1 MLGGGRARGA
11 TIDAMVRFE
20 EPAVSLCR
28 LVVLLPIIAAL
39 LPAPAEA
46 RTWTVGP
53 TGRDYTQ
60 LALLFS
66 GNDLAP
72 GDIVEVD
79 GNATYASAVVGEND
93 GGAPGNPVIIR
104 WKRAAGATRPVLQG
118 GTHTIKFQRSNHV
131 VFEGFEVRGGTST
144 CVFSEAHDITVRDAV
159 IHACPGHGILGADLN
174 SGSFTLEYSE
184 IYDAGSGST
193 RHPIY
198 MQSDEIAYPGSVFR
212 MRYNYVHSGNGG
224 NLLKNRHE
232 RAEIHSNW
240 FEGSVYQE
248 IELIGPDCETQAAGW
263 TRATRREDA
272 ELLNNV
278 IVHTSTS
285 WPHAIRIGGDLN
297 GSSDGRVR
305 MVGNT
310 VLFDRPGDATAVY
323 VQLGAGSLEMHNNA
337 IFQTGAAPAILRENT
352 GASAPVCAP
361 FGTAPWSNGRRVAG
375 TRNWVQSSATSVPP
389 EWTATIKGGD
399 PGFRDI
405 AARNLR
411 PRANSPLRNAGINR
425 PPSPANFPLP
435 WPLPAVSYDPPLRTK
450 LAVGDQRARIPQG
463 FFTVDIGG
471 LEEVDIDSL
480 IGPFALPGASPLLR
494 PRPAPVVA
502 PAPPTPPVA
511 PRSSAP
517 SPRHGPGACNR
528 PAHGCQWPM
537 VRERR

>member
-1 MLGGGRARGA
+1 MSLRS
-11 TIDAMVRFE
+11 
-20 EPAVSLCR
+20 PVSSLPI
-28 LVVLLPIIAAL
+28 LAALPLAFLLLPRAAD
-39 LPAPAEA
+39 A

-53 TGRDYTQ
+53 SGRDYTQ
-60 LALLFS
+60 LAILFS

-79 GNATYASAVVGEND
+79 GNATYGSAIVGDND

-104 WKRAAGATRPVLQG
+104 WRRVAGASRPVLQG
-118 GTHTIKFQRSNHV
+118 GVNTIKFQRSNHV
-131 VFEGFEVRGGTST
+131 VFEGFEVRGGSNT
-144 CVFSEAHDITVRDAV
+144 CVFSEAHDVTVRDTI
-159 IHACPGHGILGADLN
+159 IHACPGHGILGADQN

-198 MQSDEIAYPGSVFR
+198 MQSDEMAYPGSVFR
-212 MRYNYVHSGNGG
+212 MRYNYVHDGNGG

-263 TRATRREDA
+263 TRATKREDA

-278 IVHTSTS
+278 IVHTSAS
-285 WPHAIRIGGDLN
+285 WPNAIRIGGDLN

-310 VLFDRPGDATAVY
+310 ILFDRPGAATAVY
-323 VQLGAGSLEMHNNA
+323 VQLGAGSVEMHNNA
-337 IFQTGAAPAILRENT
+337 IFQTGGQAPAILRENT
-352 GASAPVCAP
+352 TADAPVCAP
-361 FGTAPWSNGRRVAG
+361 FTTSPWSNGRRVAG
-375 TRNWVQSSATSVPP
+375 SRNWVQFAATAVPP
-389 EWTATIKGGD
+389 EWNATVKDTD

-411 PRANSPLRNAGINR
+411 PRSNSPLRNAGLNR
-425 PPSPANFPLP
+425 PPSPANFPMPWALP
-435 WPLPAVSYDPPLRTK
+435 KVTYDPPLRAR
-450 LAVGDQRARIPQG
+450 LAIGDQRARIPQG
-463 FFTVDIGG
+463 FFTVDIGA

-480 IGPFALPGASPLLR
+480 IGPFALPGASPLLP
-494 PRPAPVVA
+494 PRSRPVVA
-502 PAPPTPPVA
+502 PTPVPAAPA
-511 PRSSAP
+511 KR
-517 SPRHGPGACNR
+517 RCDLAC
-528 PAHGCQWPM
+528 
-537 VRERR
+537 VRLGGSRR

>member
-1 MLGGGRARGA
+1 MSMRRILP
-11 TIDAMVRFE
+11 F
-20 EPAVSLCR
+20 VSISL
-28 LVVLLPIIAAL
+28 AL
-39 LPAPAEA
+39 SPLAAEA

-60 LALLFS
+60 LAILF
-66 GNDLAP
+66 GERDLAP

-79 GNATYASAVVGEND
+79 GNATYGSAVVGEND

-104 WKRAAGATRPVLQG
+104 WRRVAGAARPVLQG
-118 GTHTIKFQRSNHV
+118 GVNTIKFQRSNHV

-184 IYDAGSGST
+184 IHDAGAGST

-198 MQSDEIAYPGSVFR
+198 MQSDEMAYPGAVFR
-212 MRYNYVHSGNGG
+212 MRYNYVHDGNGG

-248 IELIGPDCETQAAGW
+248 IELIGPDCETQASGW
-263 TRATRREDA
+263 TRATKREDA

-285 WPHAIRIGGDLN
+285 WPNAIRIGGDLN

-310 VLFDRPGDATAVY
+310 ILFDRPGSATAVY
-323 VQLGAGSLEMHNNA
+323 VQLGAGSVEMHNNA
-337 IFQTGAAPAILRENT
+337 IYQTGGAAPAILRENT
-352 GASAPVCAP
+352 SADAPVCAP
-361 FGTAPWSNGRRVAG
+361 FSTAPWSGARRVAG
-375 TRNWVQSSATSVPP
+375 TRNWVQSSATFVPP
-389 EWTATIKGGD
+389 EWTGTVAGIN

-411 PRANSPLRNAGINR
+411 PLPGSPLRNAGINR
-425 PPSPANFPLP
+425 PPSPATFPMP
-435 WPLPAVSYDPPLRTK
+435 WPLPQVTYDPPLRTR
-450 LAVGDQRARIPQG
+450 LAVGDLRARIPQG
-463 FFTVDIGG
+463 FFTVDIGA

-494 PRPAPVVA
+494 PRPSATSPAPQAAPRAAPVR
-502 PAPPTPPVA
+502 TP
-511 PRSSAP
+511 RD
-517 SPRHGPGACNR
+517 GAGTCNR
-528 PAHGCQWPM
+528 LAHGCKLPGA
-537 VRERR
+537 RARR

>member
-1 MLGGGRARGA
+1 MSLRS
-11 TIDAMVRFE
+11 
-20 EPAVSLCR
+20 PVSSLPI
-28 LVVLLPIIAAL
+28 LAALPLAFLLLPRAAD
-39 LPAPAEA
+39 A

-53 TGRDYTQ
+53 SGRDYTQ
-60 LALLFS
+60 LAILFS

-79 GNATYASAVVGEND
+79 GNATYGSAIVGDND

-104 WKRAAGATRPVLQG
+104 WRRVAGASRPVLQG
-118 GTHTIKFQRSNHV
+118 GVNTIKFQRSNHV
-131 VFEGFEVRGGTST
+131 VFEGFEVRGGSNT
-144 CVFSEAHDITVRDAV
+144 CVFSEAHDVTVRDAI
-159 IHACPGHGILGADLN
+159 IHACPGHGILGADQN

-212 MRYNYVHSGNGG
+212 MRYNYVHDGNGG

-263 TRATRREDA
+263 TRATKREDA

-278 IVHTSTS
+278 IVHTSAS
-285 WPHAIRIGGDLN
+285 WPNAIRIGGDLN

-310 VLFDRPGDATAVY
+310 ILFDRPGAATAVY
-323 VQLGAGSLEMHNNA
+323 VQLGAGSVEMHNNA
-337 IFQTGAAPAILRENT
+337 IFQTGGQAPAILRENT
-352 GASAPVCAP
+352 TADAPVCAP
-361 FGTAPWSNGRRVAG
+361 FTTSPWSNGRRVAG
-375 TRNWVQSSATSVPP
+375 SRNWVQFAATAVPP
-389 EWTATIKGGD
+389 EWNATVKDTD

-411 PRANSPLRNAGINR
+411 PRSNSPLRNAGLNR
-425 PPSPANFPLP
+425 PPSPANFPMP
-435 WPLPAVSYDPPLRTK
+435 WPLPKVTYDPPLRAR
-450 LAVGDQRARIPQG
+450 LAIGDQRARIPQG
-463 FFTVDIGG
+463 FFTVDIGA

-480 IGPFALPGASPLLR
+480 IGPFALPGASPLLP
-494 PRPAPVVA
+494 PRSRPVVA
-502 PAPPTPPVA
+502 PTPVPAAPA
-511 PRSSAP
+511 KR
-517 SPRHGPGACNR
+517 RCDLAC
-528 PAHGCQWPM
+528 
-537 VRERR
+537 VRLGGSRR

>member
-1 MLGGGRARGA
+1 MSLRS
-11 TIDAMVRFE
+11 
-20 EPAVSLCR
+20 PVSSLPI
-28 LVVLLPIIAAL
+28 LAALPLAFLLLPRAAD
-39 LPAPAEA
+39 A

-53 TGRDYTQ
+53 SGRDYTQ
-60 LALLFS
+60 LAILFS

-79 GNATYASAVVGEND
+79 GNATYGSAIVGDND

-104 WKRAAGATRPVLQG
+104 WRRVAGASRPVLQG
-118 GTHTIKFQRSNHV
+118 GVNTIKFQRSNHV
-131 VFEGFEVRGGTST
+131 VFEGFEVRGGSNT
-144 CVFSEAHDITVRDAV
+144 CVFSEAHDVTVRDAI
-159 IHACPGHGILGADLN
+159 IHACPGHGILGADQN

-212 MRYNYVHSGNGG
+212 MRYNYVHDGNGG

-263 TRATRREDA
+263 TRATKREDA

-278 IVHTSTS
+278 IVHTSAS
-285 WPHAIRIGGDLN
+285 WPNAIRIGGDLN

-310 VLFDRPGDATAVY
+310 ILFDRPGAATAVY
-323 VQLGAGSLEMHNNA
+323 VQLGAGSVEMHNNA
-337 IFQTGAAPAILRENT
+337 IFQTGGQAPAILRENT
-352 GASAPVCAP
+352 TADAPVCAP
-361 FGTAPWSNGRRVAG
+361 FTTSPWSNGRRVAG
-375 TRNWVQSSATSVPP
+375 SRNWVQFAATAVPP
-389 EWTATIKGGD
+389 EWNATVKDTD

-411 PRANSPLRNAGINR
+411 PRSNSPLRNAGLNR
-425 PPSPANFPLP
+425 PPSPANFPMPWALP
-435 WPLPAVSYDPPLRTK
+435 KVTYDPPLRAR
-450 LAVGDQRARIPQG
+450 LAIGDQRARIPQG
-463 FFTVDIGG
+463 FFTVDIGA

-480 IGPFALPGASPLLR
+480 IGPFALPGASPLLP
-494 PRPAPVVA
+494 PRSRPVVA
-502 PAPPTPPVA
+502 PTPVPAAPA
-511 PRSSAP
+511 KR
-517 SPRHGPGACNR
+517 RCDLAC
-528 PAHGCQWPM
+528 
-537 VRERR
+537 VRLGGSRR

>member
-1 MLGGGRARGA
+1 MSLRS
-11 TIDAMVRFE
+11 
-20 EPAVSLCR
+20 PVSSLPI
-28 LVVLLPIIAAL
+28 LAALPLAFLLLPRAAD
-39 LPAPAEA
+39 A

-53 TGRDYTQ
+53 SGRDYTQ
-60 LALLFS
+60 LAILFS

-79 GNATYASAVVGEND
+79 GNATYGSAIVGDND

-104 WKRAAGATRPVLQG
+104 WRRVAGASRPVLQG
-118 GTHTIKFQRSNHV
+118 GVNTIKFQRSNHV
-131 VFEGFEVRGGTST
+131 VFEGFEVRGGSNT
-144 CVFSEAHDITVRDAV
+144 CVFSEAHDVTVRDAI
-159 IHACPGHGILGADLN
+159 IHACPGHGILGADQN

-212 MRYNYVHSGNGG
+212 MRYNYVHDGNGG

-263 TRATRREDA
+263 TRATKREDA

-278 IVHTSTS
+278 IVHSSAS
-285 WPHAIRIGGDLN
+285 WPNAIRIGGDLN

-310 VLFDRPGDATAVY
+310 ILFDRPGAATAVY
-323 VQLGAGSLEMHNNA
+323 VQLGAGSVEMHNNA
-337 IFQTGAAPAILRENT
+337 IFQTGGQAPAILRENT
-352 GASAPVCAP
+352 TADAPVCAP
-361 FGTAPWSNGRRVAG
+361 FTTSPWSNGRRVAG
-375 TRNWVQSSATSVPP
+375 SRNWVQFAATAVPP
-389 EWTATIKGGD
+389 EWNATVKDTD

-411 PRANSPLRNAGINR
+411 PRSNSPLRNAGLNR
-425 PPSPANFPLP
+425 PPSPANFPMP
-435 WPLPAVSYDPPLRTK
+435 WPLPKVTYDPPLRAR
-450 LAVGDQRARIPQG
+450 LAIGDQRARIPQG
-463 FFTVDIGG
+463 FFTVDIGA

-480 IGPFALPGASPLLR
+480 IGPFALPGASPLLP
-494 PRPAPVVA
+494 PRSRPVVA
-502 PAPPTPPVA
+502 PTPVPAAPA
-511 PRSSAP
+511 KR
-517 SPRHGPGACNR
+517 RCDLAC
-528 PAHGCQWPM
+528 
-537 VRERR
+537 VRLGGSRR

>member
-1 MLGGGRARGA
+1 MSQRS
-11 TIDAMVRFE
+11 
-20 EPAVSLCR
+20 PVSSLPI
-28 LVVLLPIIAAL
+28 LAALPLAFLLLPRAAD
-39 LPAPAEA
+39 A

-53 TGRDYTQ
+53 SGRDYTQ
-60 LALLFS
+60 LAILFS

-79 GNATYASAVVGEND
+79 GNATYGSAIVGDND

-104 WKRAAGATRPVLQG
+104 WRRVAGASRPVLQG
-118 GTHTIKFQRSNHV
+118 GVNTIKFQRSNHV
-131 VFEGFEVRGGTST
+131 VFEGFEVRGGSNT
-144 CVFSEAHDITVRDAV
+144 CVFSEAHDVTVRDAI
-159 IHACPGHGILGADLN
+159 IHACPGHGILGADQN

-212 MRYNYVHSGNGG
+212 MRYNYVHDGNGG

-263 TRATRREDA
+263 TRATKREDA

-278 IVHTSTS
+278 IVHTSAS
-285 WPHAIRIGGDLN
+285 WPNAIRIGGDLN

-310 VLFDRPGDATAVY
+310 ILFDRPGAATAVY
-323 VQLGAGSLEMHNNA
+323 VQLGAGSVEMHNNA
-337 IFQTGAAPAILRENT
+337 IFQTGGQAPAILRENT
-352 GASAPVCAP
+352 TADAPVCAP
-361 FGTAPWSNGRRVAG
+361 FTTSPWSNGRRVAG
-375 TRNWVQSSATSVPP
+375 SRNWVQFAATAVPP
-389 EWTATIKGGD
+389 EWNATVKDTD

-411 PRANSPLRNAGINR
+411 PRSNSPLRNAGLNR
-425 PPSPANFPLP
+425 PPSPANFPMPWALP
-435 WPLPAVSYDPPLRTK
+435 KVTYDPPLRAR
-450 LAVGDQRARIPQG
+450 LAIGDQRARIPQG
-463 FFTVDIGG
+463 FFTVDIGA

-480 IGPFALPGASPLLR
+480 IGPFALPGASPLLP
-494 PRPAPVVA
+494 PRSRPVVA
-502 PAPPTPPVA
+502 PTPVPAAPA
-511 PRSSAP
+511 KR
-517 SPRHGPGACNR
+517 RCDLAC
-528 PAHGCQWPM
+528 
-537 VRERR
+537 VRLGGSRR

>member
-1 MLGGGRARGA
+1 MFMRLALPLVSIVLA
-11 TIDAMVRFE
+11 LSPV
-20 EPAVSLCR
+20 AV
-28 LVVLLPIIAAL
+28 
-39 LPAPAEA
+39 EA

-53 TGRDYTQ
+53 SGRDYTQ
-60 LALLFS
+60 LTFLFT

-79 GNATYASAVVGEND
+79 GNATYGSAIVGEND
-93 GGAPGNPVIIR
+93 GGAPGNPVVIR
-104 WKRAAGATRPVLQG
+104 WRRVAGASRPVLQG
-118 GTHTIKFQRSNHV
+118 GVNTIKFQRSNHV
-131 VFEGFEVRGGTST
+131 VFEGFEVRGGSNT
-144 CVFSEAHDITVRDAV
+144 CVFSEAHDVTVRDAV
-159 IHACPGHGILGADLN
+159 IHACPGHGILGADQN

-184 IYDAGSGST
+184 VYDAGSGST

-212 MRYNYVHSGNGG
+212 MRYNYVHDGNGG

-263 TRATRREDA
+263 TRTTKREDA

-285 WPHAIRIGGDLN
+285 WPNAIRIGGDLN

-310 VLFDRPGDATAVY
+310 ILFDRPGAATAVY
-323 VQLGAGSLEMHNNA
+323 VQLGAGSVEMHNNA
-337 IFQTGAAPAILRENT
+337 IFQTGGLAPAILRENT
-352 GASAPVCAP
+352 TADAPVCAP
-361 FGTAPWSNGRRVAG
+361 FSTSPWSNGRRVAG
-375 TRNWVQSSATSVPP
+375 SRNWVQFAATAVPA
-389 EWTATIKGGD
+389 EWNATVRDTD

-411 PRANSPLRNAGINR
+411 PRSNSPLRNAGLNR
-425 PPSPANFPLP
+425 PPSPANFPMPWSLP
-435 WPLPAVSYDPPLRTK
+435 KVTYDPPLRAR
-450 LAVGDQRARIPQG
+450 LAIGDQRARIPQG
-463 FFTVDIGG
+463 FFTVDIGA

-480 IGPFALPGASPLLR
+480 IGPFALPGASPLIR
-494 PRPAPVVA
+494 PRPRTVVA
-502 PAPPTPPVA
+502 PAPVPATRRAATDADEGVGICQRRGPACTLRA
-511 PRSSAP
+511 P
-517 SPRHGPGACNR
+517 G
-528 PAHGCQWPM
+528 
-537 VRERR
+537 RR

>member
-1 MLGGGRARGA
+1 MSLRS
-11 TIDAMVRFE
+11 
-20 EPAVSLCR
+20 PVSSLPI
-28 LVVLLPIIAAL
+28 LAALPLAFLLLPRAAD
-39 LPAPAEA
+39 A

-53 TGRDYTQ
+53 SGRDYTQ
-60 LALLFS
+60 LAILFS

-79 GNATYASAVVGEND
+79 GNATYGSAIVGDND

-104 WKRAAGATRPVLQG
+104 WRRVAGASRPVLQG
-118 GTHTIKFQRSNHV
+118 GVNTIKFQRSNHV
-131 VFEGFEVRGGTST
+131 VFEGFEVRGGSNT
-144 CVFSEAHDITVRDAV
+144 CVFSEAHDVTVRDTI
-159 IHACPGHGILGADLN
+159 IHACPGHGILGADQN

-212 MRYNYVHSGNGG
+212 MRYNYVHDGNGG

-263 TRATRREDA
+263 TRATKREDA

-278 IVHTSTS
+278 IVHTSAS
-285 WPHAIRIGGDLN
+285 WPNAIRIGGDLN

-310 VLFDRPGDATAVY
+310 ILFDRPGAATAVY
-323 VQLGAGSLEMHNNA
+323 VQLGAGSVEMHNNA
-337 IFQTGAAPAILRENT
+337 IFQTGGQAPAILRENT
-352 GASAPVCAP
+352 TADAPVCAP
-361 FGTAPWSNGRRVAG
+361 FTTSPWSNGRRVAG
-375 TRNWVQSSATSVPP
+375 SRNWVQFAATAVPP
-389 EWTATIKGGD
+389 EWNATVKDTD

-411 PRANSPLRNAGINR
+411 PRSNSPLRNAGLNR
-425 PPSPANFPLP
+425 PPSPANFPMP
-435 WPLPAVSYDPPLRTK
+435 WPLPKVTYDPPLRAR
-450 LAVGDQRARIPQG
+450 LAIGDQRARIPQG
-463 FFTVDIGG
+463 FFTVDIGA

-480 IGPFALPGASPLLR
+480 IGPFALPGASPLLP
-494 PRPAPVVA
+494 PRSRPVVA
-502 PAPPTPPVA
+502 PTPVPAAPA
-511 PRSSAP
+511 KR
-517 SPRHGPGACNR
+517 RCDLAC
-528 PAHGCQWPM
+528 
-537 VRERR
+537 VRLGGSRR

>member
-1 MLGGGRARGA
+1 MSLRS
-11 TIDAMVRFE
+11 
-20 EPAVSLCR
+20 PVSSLPI
-28 LVVLLPIIAAL
+28 LAALPLAFLLLPRAAD
-39 LPAPAEA
+39 A

-53 TGRDYTQ
+53 SGRDYTQ
-60 LALLFS
+60 LAILFS

-79 GNATYASAVVGEND
+79 GNATYGSAIVGDND

-104 WKRAAGATRPVLQG
+104 WRRVAGASRPVLQG
-118 GTHTIKFQRSNHV
+118 GVNTIKFQRSNHV
-131 VFEGFEVRGGTST
+131 VFEGFEVRGGSNT
-144 CVFSEAHDITVRDAV
+144 CVFSEAHDVTVRDAV
-159 IHACPGHGILGADLN
+159 IHACPGHGILGADQN

-184 IYDAGSGST
+184 VHDAGSGST

-212 MRYNYVHSGNGG
+212 MRYNYVHDGNGG

-263 TRATRREDA
+263 TRATKREDA

-278 IVHTSTS
+278 IVHTSAS
-285 WPHAIRIGGDLN
+285 WPNAIRIGGDLN

-310 VLFDRPGDATAVY
+310 ILFDRPGAATAVY
-323 VQLGAGSLEMHNNA
+323 VQLGAGSVEMHNNA
-337 IFQTGAAPAILRENT
+337 IFQTGGQAPAILRENT
-352 GASAPVCAP
+352 TADAPVCAP
-361 FGTAPWSNGRRVAG
+361 FTTSPWSNGRRVAG
-375 TRNWVQSSATSVPP
+375 SRNWVQFAATAVPP
-389 EWTATIKGGD
+389 EWNATVKDTD

-411 PRANSPLRNAGINR
+411 PRSNSPLRNAGLNR
-425 PPSPANFPLP
+425 PPSPANFPMP
-435 WPLPAVSYDPPLRTK
+435 WPLPKVTYDPPLRAR
-450 LAVGDQRARIPQG
+450 LAIGDQRARIPQG
-463 FFTVDIGG
+463 FFTVDIGA

-480 IGPFALPGASPLLR
+480 IGPFALPGASPLLP
-494 PRPAPVVA
+494 PRSRPVVA
-502 PAPPTPPVA
+502 PTPVPAAPA
-511 PRSSAP
+511 KR
-517 SPRHGPGACNR
+517 RCDLAC
-528 PAHGCQWPM
+528 
-537 VRERR
+537 VRLGGSRR

>member
-1 MLGGGRARGA
+1 MSLRS
-11 TIDAMVRFE
+11 
-20 EPAVSLCR
+20 PVSSLPI
-28 LVVLLPIIAAL
+28 LAALPLAFLLLPRAAD
-39 LPAPAEA
+39 A

-53 TGRDYTQ
+53 SGRDYTQ
-60 LALLFS
+60 LAILFS

-79 GNATYASAVVGEND
+79 GNATYGSAIVGDND

-104 WKRAAGATRPVLQG
+104 WRRVAGASRPVLQG
-118 GTHTIKFQRSNHV
+118 GVNTIKFQRSNHV
-131 VFEGFEVRGGTST
+131 VFEGFEVRGGSNT
-144 CVFSEAHDITVRDAV
+144 CVFSEAHDVTVRDAV
-159 IHACPGHGILGADLN
+159 IHACPGHGILGADQN

-212 MRYNYVHSGNGG
+212 MRYNYVHDGNGG

-263 TRATRREDA
+263 TRATKREDA

-278 IVHTSTS
+278 IVHTSAS
-285 WPHAIRIGGDLN
+285 WPNAIRIGGDLN

-310 VLFDRPGDATAVY
+310 ILFDRPGAATAVY
-323 VQLGAGSLEMHNNA
+323 VQLGAGSVEMHNNA
-337 IFQTGAAPAILRENT
+337 IFQTGGQAPAILRENT
-352 GASAPVCAP
+352 TADAPVCAP
-361 FGTAPWSNGRRVAG
+361 FTTSPWSNGRRVAG
-375 TRNWVQSSATSVPP
+375 SRNWVQFAATAVPP
-389 EWTATIKGGD
+389 EWNATVKDTD

-411 PRANSPLRNAGINR
+411 PRSNSPLRNAGLNR
-425 PPSPANFPLP
+425 PPSPANFPMP
-435 WPLPAVSYDPPLRTK
+435 WPLPKVTYDPPLRAR
-450 LAVGDQRARIPQG
+450 LAIGDQRARIPQG
-463 FFTVDIGG
+463 FFTVDIGA

-480 IGPFALPGASPLLR
+480 IGPFALPGASPLLP
-494 PRPAPVVA
+494 PRSRPVVA
-502 PAPPTPPVA
+502 PTPVPAAPA
-511 PRSSAP
+511 KR
-517 SPRHGPGACNR
+517 RCDLAC
-528 PAHGCQWPM
+528 
-537 VRERR
+537 VRLGGSRR